1 MPDSSLVQFCN
12 GLASK
17 AVFIVLEGSK
27 DYSIDFQFPPRILSD
42 SNTSD
47 WLEVDIWSYEPLK
60 VHKGSGGRKVNMEWE
75 YIATDRVFNA
85 KKIRSE
91 IHKLKSYFFSFE
103 GDKYPIVRV
112 NYTEVLPNVPL
123 RLRDLNISHGP
134 EIINNDGFFPLYTK
148 VAITLDLATNMSK
161 EGEKN
166 DSPKNAIGPHI
177 QEKDW

>member
-1 MPDSSLVQFCN
+1 MPDSSLVSFCS

-17 AVFIVLEGSK
+17 ATFIVLEGLK
-27 DYSIDFQFPPRILSD
+27 NYRVEFQFPPKILSD

-47 WLEVDIWSYEPLK
+47 WLEVDIWSYEPMK

-85 KKIRSE
+85 KKIKSE
-91 IHKLKSYFFSFE
+91 IHKLKSYFFDFK

-112 NYTEVLPNVPL
+112 NYTEALPNVPL

-134 EIINNDGFFPLYTK
+134 EIINNGGFFPLYTK

-161 EGEKN
+161 KGENSEKA
-166 DSPKNAIGPHI
+166 KNAIAPKI